1 MSGLLF
7 LIPCYLSEANDASFI
22 TPIVKDVLSNTS
34 FFLAENV
41 RTARRFISSL
51 KLDVDISSL
60 HFEVMDKS
68 TDMYTIEYLMKPI
81 LEGQDLGIISEAGL
95 PGLADPGNVAVSWA
109 HKNNIRVV
117 PLPGAS
123 SIQMAL
129 IGSGFNGQQFTFHG
143 YLPID
148 KKERAQDILRLEKEV
163 NRTGY
168 TQIFMETPF
177 RNDQMVSAIL
187 AICNPQTY
195 LSVAADI
202 SGENEFIATMTI
214 EEWKKSIPSLHKIP
228 TIFCLGNLYGLINLF

>member
-1 MSGLLF
+1 MSGVLY
-7 LIPCYLSEANDASFI
+7 LIPSYLSESNDASFI
-22 TPIVKDVLSNTS
+22 APMVKDVLQNTS
-34 FFLAENV
+34 HFLVENV

-51 KLDVDISSL
+51 KLGVDISEL
-60 HFEVMDKS
+60 QFEVMDKS
-68 TDMYTIEYLMKPI
+68 TDARSVEQLMKP
-81 LEGQDLGIISEAGL
+81 LTNGRDLGVISEAGL

-109 HKNNIRVV
+109 HQNNVRII

-148 KKERAQDILRLEKEV
+148 KKERTQKIKQLEAEV

-177 RNDQMVSAIL
+177 RNDQIVSAVL
-187 AICNPQTY
+187 STCNANTR
-195 LSVAADI
+195 LSIASDI
-202 SGENEFIATMTI
+202 SGKNELIQSKTI
-214 EEWKKSIPSLHKIP
+214 QEWKKATPQLHKIP
-228 TIFCLGNLYGLINLF
+228 TIFSLGTYPA

>member
-1 MSGLLF
+1 MSGVLY
-7 LIPCYLSEANDASFI
+7 LIPSYLSESNDASFI
-22 TPIVKDVLSNTS
+22 APMVKDVLQNTS
-34 FFLAENV
+34 HFLVENV

-51 KLDVDISSL
+51 KLGVDISEL
-60 HFEVMDKS
+60 QFEVMDKS
-68 TDMYTIEYLMKPI
+68 TDAQSVEQLMKP
-81 LEGQDLGIISEAGL
+81 LTNGRDLGVISEAGL

-109 HKNNIRVV
+109 HQNNVRII

-148 KKERAQDILRLEKEV
+148 KKERTQKIKQLEAEV

-177 RNDQMVSAIL
+177 RNDQIVSAVL
-187 AICNPQTY
+187 STCNANTR
-195 LSVAADI
+195 LSIASDI
-202 SGENEFIATMTI
+202 SGKNELIQSKTI
-214 EEWKKSIPSLHKIP
+214 QEWKKATPQLHKIP
-228 TIFCLGNLYGLINLF
+228 TIFSLGTYPA